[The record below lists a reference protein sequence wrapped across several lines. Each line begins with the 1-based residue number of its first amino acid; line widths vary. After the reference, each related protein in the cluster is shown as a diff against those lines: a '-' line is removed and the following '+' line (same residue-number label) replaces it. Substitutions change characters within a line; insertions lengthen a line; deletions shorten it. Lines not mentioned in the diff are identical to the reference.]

1 MPLVSTKTILKLA
14 EEKNFALP
22 AFNVPIPEFILWV
35 LEEGEEMRS
44 PLIIQV
50 APVEYEALDIRMF
63 YGTLLFL
70 SQRFSIPFSL
80 HLDHAHHL
88 EEILLAIQNGFSSVM
103 IDGSRLPLEENIN
116 LTNKV
121 IEIAHPVEVL
131 VEGELGRVGGLE
143 GDESWEEKSKEGD
156 FFTSPEEAKEFVYKA
171 PVDMLAVAVG
181 TRHGLYEGRTPQLQ
195 FERIKEIREKSNLPL
210 VIHGGSGTPQEQL
223 RKAAQLGVRKINFST
238 ALRVQYLSA
247 FPEYLKNHPQ
257 ELMVGKV
264 LQGVEGKVKEAIK
277 ECIVSSCAEGK
288 V

>member
-1 MPLVSTKTILKLA
+1 MPLVSTQTILKLA

-35 LEEGEEMRS
+35 LEEGEEMRA

-70 SQRFSIPFSL
+70 SQKFSIPFSL

-88 EEILLAIQNGFSSVM
+88 EDILLAIQNGFSSVM

-143 GDESWEEKSKEGD
+143 GDESWEEKSKEED
-156 FFTSPEEAKEFVYKA
+156 FFTSPQEAQEFTGKA

-181 TRHGLYEGRTPQLQ
+181 TRHGLYKGRTPQLQ
-195 FERIKEIREKSNLPL
+195 FERIKEIRAKTSLPL
-210 VIHGGSGTPQEQL
+210 VIHGGSGTPREQL

-247 FPEYLKNHPQ
+247 FPEYLANHPE
-257 ELMVGKV
+257 ELMVGKI
-264 LQGVEGKVKEAIK
+264 LQGIEGKVKEAIR
-277 ECIVSSCAEGK
+277 ECIIASCAEGK